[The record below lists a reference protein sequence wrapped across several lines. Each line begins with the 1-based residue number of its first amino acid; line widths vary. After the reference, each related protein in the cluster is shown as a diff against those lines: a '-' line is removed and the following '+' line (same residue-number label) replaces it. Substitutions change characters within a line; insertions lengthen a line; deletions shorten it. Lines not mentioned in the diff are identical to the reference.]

1 MYACWHSNYI
11 NTQGWTGFTGSIAYK
26 MGVFLVRVLEH
37 NDYENDYAGPPNL
50 LEIIYSWSETIGIWG
65 T

>member
-1 MYACWHSNYI
+1 
-11 NTQGWTGFTGSIAYK
+11 